1 MKLVD
6 LFAGCGGITE
16 GFCRAGFTPVS
27 AVEWEPSAAATYE
40 VNFGSHVHC
49 VDIAQLTDEDFPPA
63 DVVVGGPPCQGFSSL
78 GTRDPH
84 DSRNFLWREYARIVR
99 AVRPTAFVLENVP
112 QFLKSE
118 QYQLLRGWSEQG
130 PLQDYRL
137 VADILNAADYGVPQR
152 RRRAIVI
159 GSKVGQ
165 PSLPPTT
172 HSRDDPTAPWATVE
186 DALAGIPFETGP
198 TVLPDRRMDSG
209 VPGPF
214 KAPELH
220 LSRCHTHL
228 SLRRYDFIP
237 PGGGRFDLP
246 YELRP
251 DCWKNKPT
259 GTADVMG
266 RMEWSKPSV
275 TIRTEFF
282 KPEKGRY
289 LHPEWD
295 PDDPARRVN
304 RSISHWEAARLQS
317 FPDDFAWC
325 GSKIE
330 IARQIGNAVPPR
342 LAEAIALHLRATI
355 LGKI

>member
-1 MKLVD
+1 M
-6 LFAGCGGITE
+6 
-16 GFCRAGFTPVS
+16 
-27 AVEWEPSAAATYE
+27 EWEPSAAATYE

-49 VDIAQLTDEDFPPA
+49 VDIATLADDDFPPA

-78 GTRDPH
+78 GKRDSH
-84 DSRNFLWREYARIVR
+84 DSRNFLWREYARVVQ

-112 QFLKSE
+112 QFLKSD
-118 QYQLLRGWSEQG
+118 QFQLLMGWSEKG

-172 HSRDDPTAPWATVE
+172 HSRDDSTAPWSTVR
-186 DALAGIPFETGP
+186 DALAGIPFETGS

-214 KAPELH
+214 KASELH
-220 LSRCHTHL
+220 LSRRHEQL
-228 SLRRYDFIP
+228 SLRRYDHIP

-251 DCWKNKPT
+251 NCWKNKPT

-266 RMEWSKPSV
+266 RMEWNKPSV

-295 PDDPARRVN
+295 LHDPAQRVN

-317 FPDDFAWC
+317 FPDDFVWC

-330 IARQIGNAVPPR
+330 IARQIGNAVPPK
-342 LAEAIALHLRATI
+342 LGEAIALHLQTTI
-355 LGKI
+355 LGKM